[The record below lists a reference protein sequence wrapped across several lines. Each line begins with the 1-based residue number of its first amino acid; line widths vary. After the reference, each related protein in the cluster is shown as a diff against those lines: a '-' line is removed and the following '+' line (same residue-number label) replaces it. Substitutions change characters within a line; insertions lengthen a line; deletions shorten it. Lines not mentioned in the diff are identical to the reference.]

1 MTRKT
6 QMLDDLAKAL
16 KIAQPELDTGDFI
29 GSIQKRYGWFKAVS
43 AVVSVA
49 EANHPR
55 FNRKKFYEACGI
67 NTDNYKGS

>member
-1 MTRKT
+1 MTRKHFE
-6 QMLDDLAKAL
+6 QLAKAL
-16 KIAQPELDTGDFI
+16 KSSCTPVTDYP
-29 GSIQKRYGWFKAVS
+29 SILERKGWFKAVS

-49 EANHPR
+49 EANNPR